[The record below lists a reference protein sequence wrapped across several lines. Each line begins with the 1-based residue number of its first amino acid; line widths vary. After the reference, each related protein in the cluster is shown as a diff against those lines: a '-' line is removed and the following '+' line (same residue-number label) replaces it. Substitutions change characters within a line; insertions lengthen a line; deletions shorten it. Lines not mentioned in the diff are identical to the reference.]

1 MKHNITTIDLLTLG
15 GIVALLLLL
24 LGASGCNHKMY
35 VQGHRIANAGDA
47 RECCKRLSL
56 HHTQMSQFNQYCKV
70 ALFLSNSKVASIGKG
85 VKENAT
91 TAVKVCKF
99 VFAVDTDEELVA
111 AGDEQEYYRVRSYI
125 VLPED
130 EMGWRKTL
138 DCDPDEPT
146 CEEF

>member
-1 MKHNITTIDLLTLG
+1 MKQITTTDVITFI
-15 GIVALLLLL
+15 GIVALLMLL
-24 LGASGCNHKMY
+24 LGAMGCNHRMY
-35 VQGHRIANAGDA
+35 LQGHRIANAGDA

-56 HHTQMSQFNQYCKV
+56 QHKQMSQFNRYCKV
-70 ALFLSNSKVASIGKG
+70 ALFLSNSRVASIGKG
-85 VKENAT
+85 VKENAA

-99 VFAVDTDEELVA
+99 VFNVETDEELVA
-111 AGDEQEYYRVRSYI
+111 AGDEQEYHRVQSYI

-138 DCDPDEPT
+138 DCDPSEHT